1 MANKD
6 EVKTFLQ
13 EFYQSSGC
21 TFNMQTGRQDRFL
34 DTATARAKLRG
45 HRKCIMTVCEKN
57 WKENKQPGKNTN
69 CSACINFRL
78 ENPKAFRNEEI
89 IRDKEDFPLWLKINF
104 DHNHSLNRAEFL
116 KFRSVSD
123 VTKSEYT
130 KLFKWSTHGN

>member
-1 MANKD
+1 MGTDCVKFCIEMRVNVANKD

-89 IRDKEDFPLWLKINF
+89 IGDKEDFPC
-104 DHNHSLNRAEFL
+104 
-116 KFRSVSD
+116 
-123 VTKSEYT
+123 
-130 KLFKWSTHGN
+130 G